1 MTDPDRSLEQ
11 WGEVYESVRP
21 TIRAFVEKLEMLLTD
36 LLDHF
41 EWFYTWADYDD
52 DFVVRAY
59 RARRAGIDVQN
70 PLLELN
76 GFAGVGIVV
85 ADLPRAKAA
94 AETIEQELEIN
105 RDVSLLPSGDEGQP
119 AVPRYFVSIPKARAE
134 LSEWKPYE
142 GLWVNV
148 DVVTLLQRALDHA
161 EADLPYLWRES
172 YPESVQE
179 QIAEH
184 YSLVAAADRRF
195 ASIWGAINELQ
206 TEYEA
211 AVLRGD
217 LELELNV
224 QSLVAYLG
232 SSDTVAELVRVGI
245 AAGLRPEDDYEV
257 DHLALEQGLLW
268 LLRPSEIETV
278 RELDDFL
285 QNAYGRAGEVFAD
298 LVKLCEADRDLWA
311 LPDSIVEWLFLVL
324 KRADP
329 ETIDLMWYF
338 QGLKDALNTLI
349 GNPVP
354 TRDDD

>member
-1 MTDPDRSLEQ
+1 MTDRDRPLEE
-11 WGEVYESVRP
+11 WGFVYESMRP
-21 TIRAFVEKLEMLLTD
+21 TFQAFVEKLEMLFAD
-36 LLDHF
+36 LLDDF

-85 ADLPRAKAA
+85 ADLPRANAA

-105 RDVSLLPSGDEGQP
+105 RDVPLLPSGDESQP
-119 AVPRYFVSIPKARAE
+119 AVPRYFVSIPQARAE
-134 LSEWKPYE
+134 LSDWKPYE
-142 GLWVNV
+142 GLWVTV
-148 DVVTLLQRALDHA
+148 DVMTLLQRALDQA

-172 YPESVQE
+172 YPETVQE

-195 ASIWGAINELQ
+195 ASIWGAINELHN
-206 TEYEA
+206 EYEA

-224 QSLVAYLG
+224 QSLAAYLR
-232 SSDTVAELVRVGI
+232 SSDTVAELLRVGI

-268 LLRPSEIETV
+268 LLRPSEIETI

-285 QNAYGRAGEVFAD
+285 QNNYGRAGEMFAD

-311 LPDSIVEWLFLVL
+311 LPDSIVEWVFLVL
-324 KRADP
+324 QRADP